1 MRRRLLV
8 ALVLGVVTLGV
19 LVGVS
24 VHDLLGRPSPSPTL
38 AVSTIDVGGVVRAY
52 EAGASHRDAQLV
64 LRLAEMSTTYPIGV
78 HSAAQWWRSTPT
90 LIVAMATLV
99 LLLATIA
106 AAGRRGAYSAQVGR
120 LLQLAGT
127 LAMIGGPMAV
137 LIAAGAP
144 RWAHG
149 NWIHTSLWP
158 QALIWALLGGG
169 LLATRELLA
178 RAAAMRSELDG
189 VI

>member
-1 MRRRLLV
+1 MQRRLLV
-8 ALVLGVVTLGV
+8 ALVLGVITLGV

-24 VHDLLGRPSPSPTL
+24 VHDLLGHPSSSPTL
-38 AVSTIDVGGVVRAY
+38 AASISSSRTSTVSTIDLGGVVRAY
-52 EAGASHRDAQLV
+52 DADASHRDAQL
-64 LRLAEMSTTYPIGV
+64 V

-90 LIVAMATLV
+90 LIVAMATLI

-120 LLQLAGT
+120 LLQLAGA
-127 LAMIGGPMAV
+127 LALIGGPIAV

-149 NWIHTSLWP
+149 NWMHTSLWP
-158 QALIWALLGGG
+158 QALVWALLGGG